1 MIVGASQMD
10 AAHPRRLGVRDGAAM
25 PQTREHILLGAP
37 GRRPPYVVVFLNKAD
52 MVDDELVDLVEFEVR
67 ELLTTYD
74 YPGDHVPVVRGS
86 ALLALEVQLPGTPPR
101 RSGS

>member
-1 MIVGASQMD
+1 MSTSCSARQ
-10 AAHPRRLGVRDGAAM
+10 AGV
-25 PQTREHILLGAP
+25 
-37 GRRPPYVVVFLNKAD
+37 PYVVVFLNKTD

-67 ELLTTYD
+67 ELLTPID

-86 ALLALEVQLPGTPPR
+86 ALLALEGIPGTPPR